1 MDIINK
7 FKSVFEKEPGK
18 YSLDKVLITG
28 FPHSGTTILR
38 AILENIDC
46 VHAHPWE
53 ATLASNEICKTA
65 VKSGASHVVVKCPNI
80 QDSFFDESHE
90 VYKDYKKIFIIRSP
104 FYTYSSLNRSK
115 SENAPGVRLDD
126 WQKTAQYWLAVKGE
140 RGREDVICIRYEDL
154 FPRGFEGIREVIS
167 ALGISDYDN
176 SVYEENEKY
185 SHKIEDISGDLTC
198 NSTTHINDH
207 KRFRRWQVHQK
218 FKCSNTANSLNL
230 SFDQINR
237 ISSMIE
243 TSVLGYTGDVMCQL
257 LKPTK

>member
-7 FKSVFEKEPGK
+7 FKSVFEKEPGQ
-18 YSLDKVLITG
+18 YTLDKVLITG

-46 VHAHPWE
+46 VHTHPWE

-104 FYTYSSLNRSK
+104 FYTYSSLNRSG

-126 WQKTAQYWLAVKGE
+126 WQKTAQYWLAVKE
-140 RGREDVICIRYEDL
+140 EDRDDVMCIRYEDL
-154 FPRGFEGIREVIS
+154 FTHGFEGMQRIIGG
-167 ALGISDYDN
+167 LGIKNYDP

-185 SHKIEDISGDLTC
+185 SHKIEDMSGDLTC
-198 NSTTHINDH
+198 SSTTRINDH

-218 FKCSNTANSLNL
+218 FQCSNTVNSLYL
-230 SFDQINR
+230 SFEQINR

-243 TSVLGYTGDVMCQL
+243 TSVLGYTGDLMCQL
-257 LKPTK
+257 LNPTK